1 MHSARFKIKTR
12 SVALGDD
19 GDLRWVSL
27 IPEGPIFAHGM
38 EWRFDAES
46 TDPDLLRFTFDDAV
60 ESLERWLADFAP
72 AIAIEHTK
80 DGTAAGYLRRIR
92 VLDRAEA
99 AAHGLSQSAPRMIY
113 GGLDITSPRWLAA
126 FDDGEVPYVSPNIR
140 AWASTERES
149 APAYP
154 FAIGEV
160 SFVTIPQVKA
170 QQIPVADMR
179 GVSLSEGNTMKMTSA
194 EFAAYCADQGMEQ
207 AAIDELIGKLF
218 GAAHEEA
225 HKQME
230 MESVAADED
239 AEAIEAAAVA
249 ELQRA
254 AEMEKSEDELD
265 KADEAM
271 LADEV
276 KRLRSALL
284 AEKRARAAFVVKSS
298 LGNRNVSP
306 ATEALL
312 RDAYL
317 SGNGKFESLL
327 KDLGHT
333 ARPMSAAP
341 AATPRKVAPI
351 GPMARTASLA
361 ECIADGKRFDA
372 LSDDD
377 QWARICELSDKE
389 GIAHWQ
395 AASWIRFGRTPDS
408 VLELRNARTR

>member
-218 GAAHEEA
+218 GAAHEES
-225 HKQME
+225 HKAME
-230 MESVAADED
+230 METVAADED
-239 AEAIEAAAVA
+239 AEAIEAAAA
-249 ELQRA
+249 AA
-254 AEMEKSEDELD
+254 AEMEKTEDELD

-298 LGNRNVSP
+298 LGNRSVSP

-341 AATPRKVAPI
+341 AAAPRKVAPI

-377 QWARICELSDKE
+377 QWTRICELSDKE

-408 VLELRNARTR
+408 VLELRNARAR

>member
-19 GDLRWVSL
+19 SDLRWVSL

-179 GVSLSEGNTMKMTSA
+179 GVSLSEGNKMKMTSA

-225 HKQME
+225 HKAME
-230 MESVAADED
+230 METVAADED
-239 AEAIEAAAVA
+239 AEAVEAAAA
-249 ELQRA
+249 AA
-254 AEMEKSEDELD
+254 AEMEKTEDELD

-298 LGNRNVSP
+298 LGNRNVSA

-317 SGNGKFESLL
+317 AGNGKFESLL

-341 AATPRKVAPI
+341 AAAPRKVAPI

-377 QWARICELSDKE
+377 QWTRICELSDKE

-408 VLELRNARTR
+408 VLELRNARAR